1 MKENEHTVTVER
13 LMFAL
18 FFFNFVTDFYY
29 FSTTYC
35 SNLAMSLC
43 VKHIL
48 VSSDYIALQIA
59 LHFSLKYFDCKFY
72 VFGVELKHECSFYFL
87 YH

>member
-1 MKENEHTVTVER
+1 
-13 LMFAL
+13 
-18 FFFNFVTDFYY
+18 
-29 FSTTYC
+29 
-35 SNLAMSLC
+35 MSLC
-43 VKHIL
+43 VKHIP